1 MKSIITTAAVVVTSL
16 LSFAQEVAAVGNSVG
31 SAKTSAE
38 VRAET
43 LRAVARGEIFYGEA
57 GPRAVLSVN
66 STLTRAEVGAK
77 AIEAMARGEIL
88 HGEGSLAP
96 VLTVAS
102 TLTRAEV
109 RAETL
114 AAIDRGEIL
123 HGEGS
128 PYPQTHRDGN
138 AVNAA
143 AMAAAHSAITLK

>member
-1 MKSIITTAAVVVTSL
+1 MKSIITTAAVVVISL

-43 LRAVARGEIFYGEA
+43 LRAIARGEIFYGEA
-57 GPRAVLSVN
+57 GPRAVQSVN

-88 HGEGSLAP
+88 HGEGSMTQVLP
-96 VLTVAS
+96 VTS

-114 AAIDRGEIL
+114 AAIDRGEIV
-123 HGEGS
+123 HGEGR
-128 PYPQTHRDGN
+128 PYPQPDRDG
-138 AVNAA
+138 NAA
-143 AMAAAHSAITLK
+143 AMAAAHAAISLK